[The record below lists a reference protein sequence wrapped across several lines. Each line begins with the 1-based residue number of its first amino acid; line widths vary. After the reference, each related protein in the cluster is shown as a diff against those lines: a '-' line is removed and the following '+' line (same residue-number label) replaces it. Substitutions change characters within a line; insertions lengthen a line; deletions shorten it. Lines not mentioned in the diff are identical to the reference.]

1 MSVIYPVTLINPRLQ
16 DVVNAIDAGPA
27 AGVLRLLDSGGST
40 LSSLALAKP
49 SGSVSGGILT
59 FLGLS
64 LIDPSAAASGT
75 AAAARIEDSTGTTV
89 ISGLTVGTSSAFD
102 IVLSP
107 SAAIVAGNTIAITQA
122 TITGH

>member
-1 MSVIYPVTLINPRLQ
+1 MSVVYTIPVINTRLQ

-27 AGVLRLLDSGGST
+27 AGVLRLLNSGGST

-49 SGSVSGGILT
+49 SGSVSGGILS

-64 LIDPSAAASGT
+64 LVDPAAAASGLAT
-75 AAAARIEDSTGTTV
+75 AARIEDSTGTTI

-107 SAAIVAGNTIAITQA
+107 SAAIVAGNTIAITQG

>member
-1 MSVIYPVTLINPRLQ
+1 MSVIYPVTLLNTRLQ

-27 AGVLRLLDSGGST
+27 AGVLRLLNSGGST

-49 SGSVSGGILT
+49 SGSVGGGILT

-64 LIDPSAAASGT
+64 LVDPAAAASGLAT
-75 AAAARIEDSTGTTV
+75 AARIEDSTGSTV

>member
-1 MSVIYPVTLINPRLQ
+1 MSVIYPVTLLNTRLQ

-27 AGVLRLLDSGGST
+27 AGVLRLLNSGGST

-49 SGSVSGGILT
+49 SGSVGGGILT

-64 LIDPSAAASGT
+64 LIDPAAAASGLAT
-75 AAAARIEDSTGTTV
+75 AARIEDSTGSTV

-107 SAAIVAGNTIAITQA
+107 S
-122 TITGH
+122 

>member
-1 MSVIYPVTLINPRLQ
+1 MSVVYTIPVINTRLQ

-27 AGVLRLLDSGGST
+27 AGVLRLLNSGGST

-49 SGSVSGGILT
+49 SGSVSGGILS

-64 LIDPSAAASGT
+64 LVDPAAAASGLAT
-75 AAAARIEDSTGTTV
+75 AARIEDSTGTTI
-89 ISGLTVGTSSAFD
+89 ISGLTVGNTSASD

-107 SAAIVAGNTIAITQA
+107 SATIVAGNTIAITQG